1 MKPLQNISQNE
12 FYTDN
17 KTEQHPKQLYRD
29 HNQMASSVSK
39 LADYKNLSAGF
50 GINMEITLKVR
61 S

>member
-1 MKPLQNISQNE
+1 
-12 FYTDN
+12 
-17 KTEQHPKQLYRD
+17 
-29 HNQMASSVSK
+29 MASSVSK